1 MTIVLVPLALLGP
14 VLLVLVWVIALAH
27 HGPLGWL
34 AAVTL
39 LAGIGWGSRWAVR
52 RGWRWWLGTKAPLGH
67 GHARRKLY

>member
-14 VLLVLVWVIALAH
+14 VLIVLVWVVALAR

-34 AAVTL
+34 AAAAL
-39 LAGIGWGSRWAVR
+39 LVCVGWGSRWLVR
-52 RGWRWWLGTKAPLGH
+52 RGWRWWLGTKAPHGQ